1 MDVLVIRAKKEGYSP
16 DQVYDTMTVGDLIY
30 SLQDYSDDIPVY
42 ISSDGGYTYG
52 GITDSDIRKKYIED
66 DEDDEDEEDED
77 EDDDDDEDDLEE
89 SNKKSH
95 MHKFKESSREKEV
108 TVDFPIAVSPKHKIS
123 FRDAKKLFK
132 YLKDNKLLRKGVS
145 YFVTDSE
152 GNETN
157 WDYDVSPYHKYC
169 VEFSCE
175 ITGDYYDDK
184 KDDYIDYDVYHSMLI
199 GIDSRGH
206 LDMSDIEWNVEKVN

>member
-1 MDVLVIRAKKEGYSP
+1 MDILVIRAKKEGYSP

-66 DEDDEDEEDED
+66 DEDEEDEEDDDDEDEED
-77 EDDDDDEDDLEE
+77 DDLEE

-95 MHKFKESSREKEV
+95 IHKFKESSREKEI
-108 TVDFPIAVSPKHKIS
+108 TVDFPIIVSSKHKIS

-132 YLKDNKLLRKGVS
+132 LS
-145 YFVTDSE
+145 DSE
-152 GNETN
+152 
-157 WDYDVSPYHKYC
+157 
-169 VEFSCE
+169 
-175 ITGDYYDDK
+175 
-184 KDDYIDYDVYHSMLI
+184 
-199 GIDSRGH
+199 
-206 LDMSDIEWNVEKVN
+206 MSFYFADLMK

>member
-30 SLQDYSDDIPVY
+30 SLQDYSDDTPVY
-42 ISSDGGYTYG
+42 ISNDGGYTYG
-52 GITDSDIRKKYIED
+52 GITDSDLKLKYIE
-66 DEDDEDEEDED
+66 EDNEEY
-77 EDDDDDEDDLEE
+77 DDDDDDDDLEE

-95 MHKFKESSREKEV
+95 IHKFKESSREKEV
-108 TVDFPIAVSPKHKIS
+108 TVDFPIIVNSKHKIS
-123 FRDAKKLFK
+123 FKDAKKLFK
-132 YLKDNKLLRKGVS
+132 YLKDNRLLRKGVS

-157 WDYDVSPYHKYC
+157 WDYDVSPFHKYC

-175 ITGDYYDDK
+175 IVGDYYNDRR
-184 KDDYIDYDVYHSMLI
+184 DDYIDYDVYHSMLI
-199 GIDSRGH
+199 GVDSRGH
-206 LDMSDIEWNVEKVN
+206 LDMSDIEWNVERVN

>member
-1 MDVLVIRAKKEGYSP
+1 MS
-16 DQVYDTMTVGDLIY
+16 
-30 SLQDYSDDIPVY
+30 
-42 ISSDGGYTYG
+42 
-52 GITDSDIRKKYIED
+52 KY
-66 DEDDEDEEDED
+66 
-77 EDDDDDEDDLEE
+77 LNR
-89 SNKKSH
+89 SYR
-95 MHKFKESSREKEV
+95 FKEASREKEV
-108 TVDFPIAVSPKHKIS
+108 TVDFPITVNSKHRIS

-132 YLKDNKLLRKGVS
+132 YLKENRLLRKGVS

-157 WDYDVSPYHKYC
+157 WDYDVSPFHRYC

-175 ITGDYYDDK
+175 IAGDYYDDS

-199 GIDSRGH
+199 GVDSRGH

>member
-1 MDVLVIRAKKEGYSP
+1 M
-16 DQVYDTMTVGDLIY
+16 MN
-30 SLQDYSDDIPVY
+30 
-42 ISSDGGYTYG
+42 
-52 GITDSDIRKKYIED
+52 KY
-66 DEDDEDEEDED
+66 
-77 EDDDDDEDDLEE
+77 L
-89 SNKKSH
+89 NRPYR
-95 MHKFKESSREKEV
+95 FKEVSREKEV
-108 TVDFPIAVSPKHKIS
+108 TVDFPITVSSKHRIS

-132 YLKDNKLLRKGVS
+132 YLKENRLLRKGVS

-157 WDYDVSPYHKYC
+157 WDYDVSPYHRYC

-175 ITGDYYDDK
+175 ITGDYYDDN
-184 KDDYIDYDVYHSMLI
+184 KDDYVDYDVYHSMLI